1 MWMLNKWFERESPT
15 AIVLD
20 GSQAIEGARFY
31 SDEDVMDD
39 RYLYICRMQDIYPSS
54 TSSQVLLVFR
64 NDTLSFTSDDA
75 NRIFNQVLGAFEFYN
90 NWERRIIASATSEH
104 PEQDII
110 GACEGLVGP
119 AFIMDGSLAIIAH
132 STCYGTGE
140 VNAFWDDVVLGGGFP
155 GIPKTADSAF
165 VRMHFTDHG
174 CTAFEDESAAPYS
187 YGISSSIHD
196 SSGSVM
202 GQMVIASREPM
213 GPFEMQVASI
223 VADALD
229 SVRSRRIPLRATD
242 YSESI
247 LADMLA
253 GRIGSDDGGHKLMLL
268 RGWKPG
274 DLLRAARIEPGNSDA
289 SVLEALHRAFTLALP
304 DAVFLID
311 GPAIVAL
318 MLADD
323 AEGPGN
329 PLSRASENG
338 TVRVGLSNEF
348 TGAEN
353 AAVHARQAEDAL
365 RLCDNNRR
373 ICRFGDVGLRVVM
386 HAESRDYAA
395 AAAHPAVARLLEW
408 DATHG
413 TALARTLR
421 CFLENERSYA
431 RTAEALYVHRNTVLY
446 RIAKAAEIAPF
457 DLDDAYERQYLA
469 VSFLLLDESEGESA

>member
-1 MWMLNKWFERESPT
+1 MWMLNKWFESENPT

-39 RYLYICRMQDIYPSS
+39 RYLYICRMQDIYPNS
-54 TSSQVLLVFR
+54 TSSQILLMFR

-90 NWERRIIASATSEH
+90 DWERRIIASATSET

-110 GACEGLVGP
+110 SACEGLVGP

-140 VNAFWDDVVLGGGFP
+140 VNAFWDNVVLGGGFP
-155 GIPKTADSAF
+155 GVPKTNDSAF
-165 VRMHFTDHG
+165 VRMHFSDHE
-174 CTAFEDESAAPYS
+174 CTAFEDESASPYS
-187 YGISSSIHD
+187 HGISASIHD
-196 SSGSVM
+196 ASGSVM

-213 GPFEMQVASI
+213 GPFEMQVARI

-229 SVRSRRIPLRATD
+229 SVRSHRAPLRAAD

-253 GRIGSDDGGHKLMLL
+253 GRIGGDDGGHKLMLL
-268 RGWKPG
+268 QGWGPD
-274 DLLRAARIEPGNSDA
+274 DLLRAARIDPGNPDA
-289 SVLEALHRAFTLALP
+289 SVLEALRRAFMLSLP
-304 DAVFLID
+304 EAVFLID
-311 GPAIVAL
+311 GPAVTAL
-318 MLADD
+318 MRADD
-323 AEGPGN
+323 AEKPGGPF
-329 PLSRASENG
+329 SRAAENG
-338 TVRVGLSNEF
+338 SMRIGFSNEF

-365 RLCDNNRR
+365 RLCEADRL
-373 ICRFGDVGLRVVM
+373 ICFFRDVGLHVVM
-386 HAESRDYAA
+386 RAESRDYAA
-395 AAAHPAVARLLEW
+395 AAAHPAVKRLLGW
-408 DATHG
+408 DAAHG

-421 CFLENERSYA
+421 CFLKNERSYA

-446 RIAKAAEIAPF
+446 RISKAVEIASF
-457 DLDDAYERQYLA
+457 DLDDPYERQYLA
-469 VSFLLLDESEGESA
+469 VSFLLLE